1 MITDPDDHHNK
12 YFQCDHRFHIQDNEQ
27 LWIIIMITA
36 LLWINMI
43 TVGLD
48 NWFHEHGNQDHH
60 HDHYADDETQND
72 HYFDDFT

>member
-1 MITDPDDHHNK
+1 
-12 YFQCDHRFHIQDNEQ
+12 
-27 LWIIIMITA
+27 MITA

-48 NWFHEHGNQDHH
+48 NWFHERGNQDHH

-72 HYFDDFT
+72 HFYDDFT